1 MHECLDVEPQS
12 WAHACNIFIIEFFQ
26 YRGLS
31 SIVKAPAQ
39 SLFGLESFLLR
50 MVTYRNNS
58 LISFS
63 FCRFFRIIVSSPIR
77 KVSQFQAKAVT
88 LTRSDPG
95 TGGLLAFIWPTVRPG
110 SPQAHP
116 CPQLFFICNAN
127 KTCFMKGSA
136 PLTVGAIS

>member
-1 MHECLDVEPQS
+1 MHECLDVEPQG
-12 WAHACNIFIIEFFQ
+12 WAHACNIFIIEFLQ

-31 SIVKAPAQ
+31 SIVKAAAPK
-39 SLFGLESFLLR
+39 LFGLESFLLR

-88 LTRSDPG
+88 LTGSDPG
-95 TGGLLAFIWPTVRPG
+95 TGGLLAFIWPTVLYKHIRVP
-110 SPQAHP
+110 S
-116 CPQLFFICNAN
+116 FFLYATQI
-127 KTCFMKGSA
+127 KHV
-136 PLTVGAIS
+136 L